1 MPRVRSWGR
10 EAAFYGPK
18 IDFIAKDAIGREW
31 RLATIQLDFNQPE
44 RFELEY
50 TDSDGAK
57 KRPIMIHRAISG
69 SIERFMAVLIEHYV
83 GAFPLWLAPIQMMLC
98 PVGGRTLNLRGPCKE
113 IDAAGGRAEVDESG
127 DKVGA
132 KIRRAAEQ
140 KIPWTLV
147 IGDKEAGGEPF
158 QIRVFGVEA
167 PLILDRA
174 GLMEEIKKQIV

>member
-1 MPRVRSWGR
+1 MACSYSNDALSGR
-10 EAAFYGPK
+10 WTHVEFA
-18 IDFIAKDAIGREW
+18 
-31 RLATIQLDFNQPE
+31 
-44 RFELEY
+44 
-50 TDSDGAK
+50 
-57 KRPIMIHRAISG
+57 RALQ
-69 SIERFMAVLIEHYV
+69 V
-83 GAFPLWLAPIQMMLC
+83 
-98 PVGGRTLNLRGPCKE
+98 E